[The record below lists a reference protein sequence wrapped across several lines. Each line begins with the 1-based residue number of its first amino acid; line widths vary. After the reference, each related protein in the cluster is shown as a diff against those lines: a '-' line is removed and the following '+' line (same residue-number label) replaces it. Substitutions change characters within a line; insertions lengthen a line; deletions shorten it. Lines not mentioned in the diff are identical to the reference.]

1 MIIPYNS
8 IEKDTLRRIILENI
22 VRDTSDFEGD
32 FQNEIDRIEN
42 KIINGE
48 IVIVYSQSKNDVTLV
63 PIDRF
68 NK

>member
-32 FQNEIDRIEN
+32 FQNEIDKIEN

-48 IVIVYSQSKNDVTLV
+48 IIIVYSQSKNDVTLV